1 MGQGKCRNL
10 VSGNLRFLVKLM
22 KVRKFLLRGVPVLI
36 LSVVPVVVLVEA
48 NVLQKW
54 LLKIV
59 ASKMSVTSQG
69 IFVSFVFHSNYDDC
83 EVVTNFAL

>member
-1 MGQGKCRNL
+1 MGFQGQGKCRNL
-10 VSGNLRFLVKLM
+10 VSGNLRFLGKLM
-22 KVRKFLLRGVPVLI
+22 KVRKFIQRWVPVLI
-36 LSVVPVVVLVEA
+36 LSVVAVIVLVEA

-69 IFVSFVFHSNYDDC
+69 IFC
-83 EVVTNFAL
+83 